1 MRKFLLI
8 ASIVFLTVVA
18 TARNCD
24 NGCAYSPP
32 NAPTIEAVQLD
43 ACQADVLS
51 IDMNVCYNA
60 MPVYA
65 FYCYDVTVVYY
76 DCQRL
81 AVVYTDTGATFSYAM
96 PRNSCNTTDN
106 TEACRHRPSDIM
118 IRQVQA
124 A

>member
-1 MRKFLLI
+1 MKKIVLI
-8 ASIVFLTVVA
+8 ALCVFLTVVA
-18 TARNCD
+18 TACNCD

-51 IDMNVCYNA
+51 IDMNVYYDES
-60 MPVYA
+60 PVFA
-65 FYCYDVTVVYY
+65 FYCQDVTVVY
-76 DCQRL
+76 DCQCL
-81 AVVYTDTGATFSYAM
+81 AIVYADTGTTFGYAT
-96 PRNSCNTTDN
+96 PLNLCNTTDN
-106 TEACRHRPSDIM
+106 TGAHRHRP